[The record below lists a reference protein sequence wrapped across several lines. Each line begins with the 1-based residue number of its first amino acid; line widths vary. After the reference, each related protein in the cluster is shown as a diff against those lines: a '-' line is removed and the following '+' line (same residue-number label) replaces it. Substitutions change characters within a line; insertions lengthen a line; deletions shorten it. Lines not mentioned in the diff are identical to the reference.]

1 MKKLFLIPVLIVLLT
16 LAVGVWAQEEQMAP
30 PPPPGPQMMGE
41 FPVPPMMP
49 RMERMLNLSEDQI
62 SKISDYRLQL
72 KKEMLPLRSELIQKQ
87 NELKLLI
94 TADKPDRGKI
104 NSTLEAISK
113 IRMKMQQ
120 KRVEHQLKVRSL
132 LSPEQ
137 KKKFDLMILEGKKGR
152 GHGRPGPKMGKPLP
166 HGKMGPRMK

>member
-1 MKKLFLIPVLIVLLT
+1 MKKLFLIPVLIVLLS
-16 LAVGVWAQEEQMAP
+16 LGSGVWAQSEEMAP

-72 KKEMLPLRSELIQKQ
+72 KKEILPLRSELFQKR

-94 TADKPDRGKI
+94 TADNPNQGKI
-104 NSTLEAISK
+104 KNTLEAISK
-113 IRMKMQQ
+113 LRLKMQQ
-120 KRVEHQLKVRSL
+120 KRVDQMLKIRSL
-132 LSPEQ
+132 LTADQ

-152 GHGRPGPKMGKPLP
+152 GHGGPKMGKPFP